1 MLIMFICLC
10 EIVEKVVSV
19 LCLNEVLNI
28 LVIDICFVMDIEVC
42 LVYLVDYDWCCYYLM
57 VIWGLKKLCGC
68 IVMFVFDEGI
78 VGLVGRLVEP
88 INFVDV

>member
-42 LVYLVDYDWCCYYLM
+42 LVYLVDYD
-57 VIWGLKKLCGC
+57 
-68 IVMFVFDEGI
+68 
-78 VGLVGRLVEP
+78 
-88 INFVDV
+88 